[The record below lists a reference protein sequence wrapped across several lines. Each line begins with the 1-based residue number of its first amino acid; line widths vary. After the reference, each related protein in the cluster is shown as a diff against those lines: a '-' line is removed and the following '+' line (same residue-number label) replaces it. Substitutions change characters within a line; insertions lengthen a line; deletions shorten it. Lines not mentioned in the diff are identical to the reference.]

1 MSNPF
6 VCEIR
11 IFPFNFAPKGW
22 AFCDGQLLSISQN
35 TAVFSLLGTFYG
47 GNGQTTFALPNLQGN
62 VAIHTTQYGGNSP
75 FGQFFLGQTGG
86 EDYVTLLTS
95 EMPAHTH
102 TAQGDFDNNNA
113 TATSPNGAVPV
124 NAKPILTFSNPT
136 GQTPQFALMN
146 PAMVSVAGGSQPHNN
161 MMPYLTLNYCIALQ
175 GVYPPRT

>member
-11 IFPFNFAPKGW
+11 IFPFNFAPRGW

-47 GNGQTTFALPNLQGN
+47 GDAKVTFGLPNLQGST
-62 VAIHTTQYGGNSP
+62 AMHTTQYSGNSP
-75 FGQFFLGQTGG
+75 FGEFSIGQTGG
-86 EDYVTLLTS
+86 EDFVTLLTS
-95 EMPAHTH
+95 EMPSHNH
-102 TAQGDFDNNNA
+102 TARADAQHLNA
-113 TATSPNGAVPV
+113 TSTTPSGCVLVSNQST
-124 NAKPILTFSNPT
+124 NTFSNSA
-136 GQTPQFALMN
+136 TPQLGNMN
-146 PAMVSVAGGSQPHNN
+146 PSMISIAGGSLPHNN